1 MRFVMPVIATIS
13 AFAQGDAMGTETGGP
28 RQATGSPRA
37 PASDATRVIR
47 LANADAAVKQI
58 RGMGRSVVTFL
69 GFSGSGYED
78 PLAVERV
85 IAKVLDGLSPASVVI
100 CAGATPVGIVVVYPL
115 AKKRGFT
122 TIGIVSANAEKEG
135 IPFSR
140 DVDTVFVIADDTW
153 GGVGAD
159 GRLSPTSAAIVGSA
173 DEMIA
178 IGGGDIAKDEA
189 VAVKAMGKRVRYFAA
204 DMNHAAAIKKA
215 REKRQ
220 PEPDDFRGTLHP
232 YFGAK

>member
-1 MRFVMPVIATIS
+1 MRFATLVVALMS
-13 AFAQGDAMGTETGGP
+13 AFAQGDAMGTETRGQPQGAASPQASASTAP
-28 RQATGSPRA
+28 RI
-37 PASDATRVIR
+37 IR
-47 LANADAAVKQI
+47 LANADAAVRQI

-100 CAGATPVGIVVVYPL
+100 CAGATPHGIGGVYPL

-122 TIGIVSANAEKEG
+122 TIGIVSAVSEKEG
-135 IPFSR
+135 VGFSP

-153 GGVGAD
+153 GGAGAD
-159 GRLSPTSAAIVGSA
+159 GRLSPTSAVVVGSA

-189 VAVKAMGKRVRYFAA
+189 LAAKAMGKKVRYFAA
-204 DMNHAAAIKKA
+204 DMNHAAAVKKA

-220 PEPDDFRGTLHP
+220 PEPHDFRGTVHP
-232 YFGAK
+232 YFDAK